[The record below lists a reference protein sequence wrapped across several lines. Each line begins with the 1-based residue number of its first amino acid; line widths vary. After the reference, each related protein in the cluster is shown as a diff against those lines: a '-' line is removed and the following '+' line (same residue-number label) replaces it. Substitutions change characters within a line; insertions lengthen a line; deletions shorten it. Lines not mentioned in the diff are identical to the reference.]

1 VRMRPGGLQLETPLG
16 DFSYLLAHRGIYRQG
31 ATVKDFKAFNNLP
44 LALETAGK
52 QDKASSSLI
61 SEEDE
66 VLKQVVLI
74 AKLML
79 EAKAGEKEIV
89 RLYDDFSIKEIT
101 HTAVTS
107 WGQRIYPVLLSL
119 LGFTLLRQLQEEFG
133 SDFILGGYAWGSL
146 ATGMAVESSDVDFM
160 IHVSNVGGEK
170 DDEYCRV
177 VKRLR
182 ELNKQLLVELQ
193 EAGVDIFQILG
204 FDISIITKP
213 AIGAKNVEDLVLQ
226 GVDYWLKNETKKD
239 VKKILEDFKNENIAF
254 SSIDSIQRQ
263 AYKVQRA
270 GKKVIVFVAME
281 GWSKKGGQANYVR
294 ELSQALVEAGHMVL
308 VVNPYFK
315 EGHGDISLEKG
326 VLLLNIGVP
335 LGKGEFKGEVFY
347 SNLEGVHYLR
357 VKDKGDLLYPIV
369 YPETKIDGKSYC
381 DSLYGYIEAVI
392 LSQAPMLIVKELGI
406 KPDILHFNDWQV
418 GLGPVYMET
427 IYRNHS
433 QYRDLL
439 AKTGTV
445 IITHN
450 LAYQGLFAGRVNIAR
465 KDPLAGFLIKNRII
479 SVKDSGLTKY
489 YLEIDTYSL
498 TNLPLHL
505 QHQTKGG
512 LEYWSYD
519 SEGRLLSIGKHN
531 FLKGG
536 LEFAQMIV
544 AVSKGNSKEI
554 QTDRLGFGLGG
565 VIARRAGEGVV
576 AGIYNGLRLK
586 TAKPDSLEE
595 LKEVVDKEKDIRFKQ
610 FTKDDPDLMQK
621 RENNKRV
628 LQIKINRL
636 IAQESKKPVNE
647 QKCFGKLEENKNVLM
662 VTAVTRLAMQKGLSL
677 LFTSLEVSARGGAV
691 TRGDLLLTGFMELD
705 EDNERGIKQ
714 GERLIDLIL
723 NLRGPD
729 NEKVQLVIMGTP
741 QDPDGGVF
749 VKKMR
754 EFAQE
759 NKQSGQVAFLEKFDS
774 SFAKQIDASG
784 DNYAMPSW
792 YEPAGT
798 GNTEA
803 AVKGSLGIV
812 TYTGGLIDFVEMRGT
827 HPDFIAPAFDYGDP
841 ASMKRTVLAMYN
853 IFQLALRMRFKQPK
867 LWEEWVRKAMN
878 FENDWSLRIPEYI
891 QLYDNAQE
899 LVRPLLQRYQV
910 EIVSSPL
917 TSREFRHNILGKWI
931 NQAAADVNRPLYNHL
946 KSLFKLEA
954 GMSFQ
959 ASLELKEKVVSLEE
973 DIQQLMDIINADKE
987 YSSLIREG
995 KAFKVEDI
1003 PELEDYRIKVKN
1015 LLREGKIA
1023 FVDLSGGMTT
1033 RLGLGSMYPIDIVE
1047 VA

>member
-263 AYKVQRA
+263 AFRVHRA

-729 NEKVQLVIMGTP
+729 NEKVQLVIMGTS

-946 KSLFKLEA
+946 KSLFKLEV
-954 GMSFQ
+954 GMSSQ

-1003 PELEDYRIKVKN
+1003 PELEDYR
-1015 LLREGKIA
+1015 
-1023 FVDLSGGMTT
+1023 
-1033 RLGLGSMYPIDIVE
+1033 
-1047 VA
+1047 